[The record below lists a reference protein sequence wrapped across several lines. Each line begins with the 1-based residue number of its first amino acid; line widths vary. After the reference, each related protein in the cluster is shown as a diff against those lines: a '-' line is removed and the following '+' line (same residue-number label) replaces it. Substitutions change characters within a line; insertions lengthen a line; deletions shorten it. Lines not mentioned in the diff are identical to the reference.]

1 MRLMIAVG
9 LIWLMSLPAPA
20 ADEPGFVPLFNGK
33 DLSGWVP
40 VNVAPKTFTA
50 REGMIVSTGLPT
62 GTLRTDRM
70 YENFIIELEWR
81 HMKPGGNAGLF
92 IWGDP
97 ITAVSGPFSR
107 GIEVQ
112 ILDGRETATYTSH
125 GDIFSIWGAKMTPD
139 RPHPGGAERCLA
151 ANCTVVGGHTVRDA
165 EIKFGLS
172 VTLASQGLAELD
184 ERTRATVRN
193 SVHTLLTFRLGDE
206 DADILAPEFDRP
218 HQDFN
223 PFVLRQLEIGH
234 AMLRIPGRYGEMVIT
249 APPPELTGRQD
260 VVRKQSRIH
269 YGNAR
274 ANVEEKIQRALHLA

>member
-9 LIWLMSLPAPA
+9 LIWLISLPAPA
-20 ADEPGFVPLFNGK
+20 ADEPGFVSLFNGK

-40 VNVAPKTFTA
+40 VNVAPNTFTA

-81 HMKPGGNAGLF
+81 HLKPGGNAGLF

-139 RPHPGGAERCLA
+139 RPHPGPGCSHGQ
-151 ANCTVVGGHTVRDA
+151 VMPVS
-165 EIKFGLS
+165 FG
-172 VTLASQGLAELD
+172 
-184 ERTRATVRN
+184 
-193 SVHTLLTFRLGDE
+193 
-206 DADILAPEFDRP
+206 
-218 HQDFN
+218 
-223 PFVLRQLEIGH
+223 
-234 AMLRIPGRYGEMVIT
+234 
-249 APPPELTGRQD
+249 
-260 VVRKQSRIH
+260 
-269 YGNAR
+269 
-274 ANVEEKIQRALHLA
+274 